1 MSLFDIISS
10 PNIGPIE
17 TLTICCVAD
26 STSIEVHC
34 ELSNLMA
41 YGHAFF
47 IIGTIQRTRHGGDIP
62 HGG

>member
-47 IIGTIQRTRHGGDIP
+47 IIGTI
-62 HGG
+62 